1 MVFSRFGWY
10 ACLVA
15 APLYAGTIDVSSQS
29 SVVLH
34 DGDALTFAISA
45 WSYQVH
51 APEFGA
57 PADPSYVSFSLFTDP
72 LIGALDLDFSLESND
87 GGTSAVIDDASL
99 LSGYFQ
105 GSLYQGPVSM
115 ESGSLTM
122 SPALSSQ
129 IFAGPAVLLVVED
142 TGGDVSLGLSPYPLL
157 QSLEFSLS
165 GGGFSVGGAVA
176 AVTLQ
181 QAPSLVSG
189 KPIPMLADSLG
200 DGDPPDVPEPPSGA
214 LLALGRLCLGMLAHL
229 SKRSRKPAG

>member
-1 MVFSRFGWY
+1 
-10 ACLVA
+10 
-15 APLYAGTIDVSSQS
+15 
-29 SVVLH
+29 
-34 DGDALTFAISA
+34 
-45 WSYQVH
+45 
-51 APEFGA
+51 
-57 PADPSYVSFSLFTDP
+57 VSFSLFTDP

-214 LLALGRLCLGMLAHL
+214 LLALGSLCLGMLAHL